1 MLYIV
6 LYIVRFVIS
15 ILSSKLLVL
24 INTVY
29 YMLFIT
35 ISCADKYFFLQT
47 FLKFYLLL
55 VHCELK
61 KHGNVSSIW
70 LIDKNL
76 CRNSDMP
83 CQKFDN
89 KLIIRHLEY

>member
-1 MLYIV
+1 MYCV
-6 LYIVRFVIS
+6 YIVRFVIS

-29 YMLFIT
+29 YMLFMT
-35 ISCADKYFFLQT
+35 ISCADKYFFLKT

-55 VHCELK
+55 LHCELK
-61 KHGNVSSIW
+61 GHGNVFSIG

-76 CRNSDMP
+76 
-83 CQKFDN
+83 
-89 KLIIRHLEY
+89 

>member
-1 MLYIV
+1 MYCV
-6 LYIVRFVIS
+6 YIVRFVIS

-35 ISCADKYFFLQT
+35 ISCADKFIFLKT

-55 VHCELK
+55 VDCELK
-61 KHGNVSSIW
+61 KTW
-70 LIDKNL
+70 
-76 CRNSDMP
+76 
-83 CQKFDN
+83 
-89 KLIIRHLEY
+89 